1 MRKGMKSTEY
11 TTRTTQVLN
20 SWRLWLLCNV
30 KSMWKTANGF
40 HSAKWSI
47 VLSFSFQ
54 LSLSEVVFLSPTPTP
69 PHRGYCF
76 SHEALKCCRKES
88 EDRGSQSWEWAKGRW
103 LLKDQAK
110 RELMRKRENR
120 VPVLCTV
127 SWCLSIRGKYYKM
140 LLHYLTNCIP
150 QLRFSRLLLFGTA
163 VKGFPFMD
171 TPLDFI
177 SHYFIF

>member
-1 MRKGMKSTEY
+1 
-11 TTRTTQVLN
+11 
-20 SWRLWLLCNV
+20 
-30 KSMWKTANGF
+30 
-40 HSAKWSI
+40 
-47 VLSFSFQ
+47 
-54 LSLSEVVFLSPTPTP
+54 
-69 PHRGYCF
+69 
-76 SHEALKCCRKES
+76 
-88 EDRGSQSWEWAKGRW
+88 
-103 LLKDQAK
+103 
-110 RELMRKRENR
+110 MRKRENR

-177 SHYFIF
+177 SHYFIFQPNASFLGTLFLLYSHPLFFFSSCQCELGLVSWRGRKNKIIIKYVTITRRTPKRLNLRYNIYGCFNKLKGNLNS